1 MQPDTDVTEYNP
13 HRAPMTAPNR
23 FRVPVPQQLAVLA
36 AIMLLIFAGAATT
49 IVGQLINRTAV
60 LTEAIT
66 TAPSEA
72 SAPAAASTEDAPV
85 TFDTLSIVGEAAY
98 VFDIQT
104 GHVLYEKNAD
114 LILPLASVTKLMT
127 ALVAH
132 ELLTENESVTISDAS
147 LRQYGNSG
155 LLEHETFRRQS
166 LSDLVLMSSSN
177 DGAYALAASAGSLLS
192 PTNGVSAFVTAMNIR
207 AQELGLTNTSFKN
220 TTGLDISEHE
230 SGADGTAADMAKLMA
245 YIVQSAPDLLA
256 FTTESTAAV
265 ESEDGFSH
273 DGQNTNF
280 YIDEIPGLIGS
291 KTGYTT
297 LAGGNLVIAFNAGL
311 DRPIVIAVLGSGR
324 TARFTDVIGL
334 AAAAQTAITTSTP

>member
-1 MQPDTDVTEYNP
+1 MQPETETTEYNP
-13 HRAPMTAPNR
+13 HPTPVATTSR

-36 AIMLLIFAGAATT
+36 VMMLFIFAGAATS
-49 IVGQLINRTAV
+49 IVGKLINRSPV
-60 LTEAIT
+60 LTDAIAETSGEA
-66 TAPSEA
+66 A
-72 SAPAAASTEDAPV
+72 APAADAQEKTSG
-85 TFDTLSIVGEAAY
+85 TFDTITVAGEAAY

-104 GHVLYEKNAD
+104 GHVLFEKNAD
-114 LILPLASVTKLMT
+114 LVLPLASVTKLMT

-132 ELLTENESVTISDAS
+132 ELLSEHDSVTISDAS

-155 LLEHETFRRQS
+155 LLENETFERQS

-177 DGAYALAASAGSLLS
+177 DGAYALAAAAGSLLAPS
-192 PTNGVSAFVTAMNIR
+192 NGVSAFVRAMNIH
-207 AQELGLTNTSFKN
+207 AEELGLTNTSYKN

-230 SGADGTAADMAKLMA
+230 SGADGTAADMAKLMTH
-245 YIVQSAPDLLA
+245 IVQYAPDLLA
-256 FTTESTAAV
+256 FTTESSAAV
-265 ESEDGFSH
+265 SSEDGFSH

-311 DRPIVIAVLGSGR
+311 DRPIVVVVLGSGR
-324 TARFTDVIGL
+324 YERFTDVINL
-334 AAAAQTAITTSTP
+334 AAAAQTAINTTAQ